1 MGAFLNTQ
9 ISDHICYIQ
18 LDRGK
23 SNAMHLEMIE
33 EISNT
38 FQTLKDDPTIFAV
51 VLQGKEGF
59 FHFWS

>member
-1 MGAFLNTQ
+1 MGTFLNTQ
-9 ISDHICYIQ
+9 VSENICYIQ

-33 EISNT
+33 EITTT
-38 FQTLKDDPTIFAV
+38 FKSLKEDPSVFAV

-59 FHFWS
+59 FTSG